1 VPCIFCEIAGG
12 ERPARIVYEDEH
24 AVAFH
29 DINPQAPTHILIIP
43 RDHIDGPAATSADNE
58 AVIGHLVTVA
68 ARIAAD
74 EGISAGGYRLVL
86 NQGRNGGQ
94 SVFHVHMHLLG
105 GRRMGWPPG

>member
-1 VPCIFCEIAGG
+1 MPCVFCEIAAGK
-12 ERPARIVYEDEH
+12 RPARIVYQDEH

-29 DINPQAPTHILIIP
+29 DTNPQAPTHILIVP
-43 RDHIDGPAATSADNE
+43 RDHIDGPAAASADNE

-68 ARIAAD
+68 ARVAAD
-74 EGISAGGYRLVL
+74 EGIFQDGYRLVL

-105 GRRMGWPPG
+105 GRRMYWPPG